1 MKGFAIFLTVV
12 ICLLVATGVTL
23 LIVIIGLSRKIA
35 HTQKNVSTLRQR
47 TTEVMDAVAFV
58 SSGVALV
65 GGVMA
70 KIDSIRRSDVKREAS
85 SDRRKK
91 V

>member
-58 SSGVALV
+58 SSGVTLV